1 MPVSFS
7 LWITLLAAC
16 FVISFTPGAGA
27 INTMGNALS
36 HGFRR
41 SIWGILGQ
49 QAALIVHIAIVALGV
64 GVLVA
69 SSPIAFNVIRY
80 AGAAYLVYLG
90 VRQLLRRPAAVA
102 EPVAAAESAS
112 SEASGAA
119 EASEASGASGA
130 PGAPGASGDSRS
142 SDARRASD
150 QREPSAAVEVA
161 PDATTAPSPP
171 EWRWSMFRRGLWVNL
186 LNPKAIVFFLA
197 FLPQFIRPS
206 LPLLP
211 QYLVVAATVVVV
223 DVIVMWG
230 FFAFAAHGM
239 RRFTRSA
246 RGQRI
251 VDAVFGLLFIAVG
264 ILLVFLH

>member
-90 VRQLLRRPAAVA
+90 VRQLLRRPAADA

-112 SEASGAA
+112 SEASGAS
-119 EASEASGASGA
+119 EAFEASGASGA
-130 PGAPGASGDSRS
+130 SGPSRS

-150 QREPSAAVEVA
+150 RPEPSTAVEVA
-161 PDATTAPSPP
+161 SDATTAPSPP
-171 EWRWSMFRRGLWVNL
+171 ESRWSMFRRGLWVNL